1 MSFLRR
7 NIDRKEENEMIKN
20 KIENGKIKKE
30 RTYDEKDTLL
40 NMDDDELDRNEADVA
55 YVEKVLDDSDGLGKD
70 ISKDNVI
77 EVRRTMGKKGRC
89 VLGAAIVLIVV
100 GLISAY
106 WRYSAIKTYED
117 FDTVKT
123 VETSGDNIADYFVYA
138 QGASSHSQAH
148 AEHAHHFNK

>member
-117 FDTVKT
+117 FDTAPAVP
-123 VETSGDNIADYFVYA
+123 VRCRWAGWRRQNSSGAGPD
-138 QGASSHSQAH
+138 
-148 AEHAHHFNK
+148 

>member
-30 RTYDEKDTLL
+30 RIYDEKDTLQ

-55 YVEKVLDDSDGLGKD
+55 YVEKVLDDSDGLEKD

-77 EVRRTMGKKGRC
+77 EVRRTKGKKGRC
-89 VLGAAIVLIVV
+89 
-100 GLISAY
+100 
-106 WRYSAIKTYED
+106 E
-117 FDTVKT
+117 
-123 VETSGDNIADYFVYA
+123 
-138 QGASSHSQAH
+138 
-148 AEHAHHFNK
+148 